1 MIVRPINILI
11 LCLTQFSL
19 WFKLGANSAFESADL
34 FRFSILC
41 LCAALI
47 AAAGYIINDINDFEI
62 DLHNKPGK
70 VYVGTLIPKKYAWI
84 LYFTLNSIAVG
95 LSLFLQFELLIINI
109 LSIFLLYFYSFY
121 FKKYTTWGNFIIAL
135 LSAAVVFEIFRF
147 VNSNELQIKYLFLFY
162 IIFSFLT
169 TLLRE
174 IVKDLE
180 DINGD
185 VVFKRKTLAIILGI
199 PKTKMLLY
207 FINFVIL
214 GALFCTYIYIESG
227 VPLFS
232 KMYFQIILFFPLIL
246 FLLIAKA
253 GEKSKFS
260 RLSFLMKL
268 YMLLGICWLWTF

>member
-1 MIVRPINILI
+1 M
-11 LCLTQFSL
+11 
-19 WFKLGANSAFESADL
+19 
-34 FRFSILC
+34 
-41 LCAALI
+41 
-47 AAAGYIINDINDFEI
+47 
-62 DLHNKPGK
+62 
-70 VYVGTLIPKKYAWI
+70 
-84 LYFTLNSIAVG
+84 YFTLNSIAAG
-95 LSLFLQFELLIINI
+95 LSLFLQYELLVINI
-109 LSIFLLYFYSFY
+109 LSIILLYFYSFY

-135 LSAAVVFEIFRF
+135 LSAAVVFGIFRF
-147 VNSNELQIKYLFLFY
+147 VNSNNLQIKYLFLFY

-199 PKTKMLLY
+199 PKTKILLY

-214 GALFCTYIYIESG
+214 GALFWTYIYIQSF
-227 VPLFS
+227 VPQLS
-232 KMYFQIILFFPLIL
+232 KIYFQIILFFPVIL

-260 RLSFLMKL
+260 RLSFLIKL
-268 YMLLGICWLWTF
+268 YMLLGISWLWTF